1 MPGKQFS
8 GFPLIVPT
16 LPRLWTTLS
25 PIRGSETQPPLWE
38 GGHAVGNLRFRYPK
52 LREPTFTEFPTECT
66 SAPVVFCTG
75 YFSSRRAVRLMLM
88 RLRGNRTVRPSLRRT
103 YCINKSVYKYVI
115 TRASG
120 CGRAV
125 TAMLSRSLV
134 RSQKSFYGGIY
145 SGTIRQRG
153 EHVRCHAGLVTCDI
167 VVTLLWSTEYRD
179 KLL

>member
-1 MPGKQFS
+1 MPEKQFS
-8 GFPLIVPT
+8 SFPLIVPT

-25 PIRGSETQPPLWE
+25 VIRGSETRPPLWE

-66 SAPVVFCTG
+66 SAPLVFCTG

-115 TRASG
+115 TRASERL
-120 CGRAV
+120 RAGGHGD
-125 TAMLSRSLV
+125 AESISRSLSDILLRRDILGHHETARRTCQV
-134 RSQKSFYGGIY
+134 SRRTRDVWY
-145 SGTIRQRG
+145 S
-153 EHVRCHAGLVTCDI
+153 CYAAL
-167 VVTLLWSTEYRD
+167 EYRVPR
-179 KLL
+179 